1 MPLWHVKLASLP
13 KVLSHIG
20 QFCLGT
26 NEVLQQCFKQVR
38 LSDVPVA
45 MLSQYSIR
53 LSMVRDVQIIEL
65 YHKQEH

>member
-1 MPLWHVKLASLP
+1 MPLRHVKLASLP

-26 NEVLQQCFKQVR
+26 NEVLQQCSKQVR
-38 LSDVPVA
+38 LNDIPVA

-53 LSMVRDVQIIEL
+53 LSMVHDVEIIEL